1 MNIIDILHTA
11 YHLGTQTVAPTLP
24 GFQGLK
30 IRIQYFATHPHKPI
44 LYLLNCYDGAKL
56 IILTWS

>member
-1 MNIIDILHTA
+1 MNIIYILHTA

-44 LYLLNCYDGAKL
+44 LYPYNLY
-56 IILTWS
+56 

>member
-1 MNIIDILHTA
+1 MIRIEIFYTSYRLR
-11 YHLGTQTVAPTLP
+11 TQTVAPTLP
-24 GFQGLK
+24 GFQVMNIYIK
-30 IRIQYFATHPHKPI
+30 DIATQPHKPI